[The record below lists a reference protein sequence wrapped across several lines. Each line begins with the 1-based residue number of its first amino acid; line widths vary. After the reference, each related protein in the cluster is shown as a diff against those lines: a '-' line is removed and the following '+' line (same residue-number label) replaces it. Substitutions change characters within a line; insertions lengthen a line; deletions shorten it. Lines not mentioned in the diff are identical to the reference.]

1 MRKETQKVSSHLSEG
16 ETFCLTRHKVLY
28 YSNISGLNQLLWYYA
43 DLEKKKCLDDM
54 YSRRDTLEGLM
65 HGRRSNKVNNVTAR
79 RQMAI
84 IISLL
89 YPTCFSD
96 LGAGDG
102 ERVQKCTF
110 EPQTK

>member
-1 MRKETQKVSSHLSEG
+1 ML
-16 ETFCLTRHKVLY
+16 

-79 RQMAI
+79 KQRWVSLYGCEGEEI
-84 IISLL
+84 ITIQPVS
-89 YPTCFSD
+89 
-96 LGAGDG
+96 
-102 ERVQKCTF
+102 QI
-110 EPQTK
+110 

>member
-1 MRKETQKVSSHLSEG
+1 M
-16 ETFCLTRHKVLY
+16 LY

-79 RQMAI
+79 KQMGI
-84 IISLL
+84 IIWMRVGGNN
-89 YPTCFSD
+89 YDPTCFSD
-96 LGAGDG
+96 LG
-102 ERVQKCTF
+102 EQEMVCT
-110 EPQTK
+110 EMYIRTTNKIMLYSRNCIR